1 MKAVVLVACLLASAC
16 GPSLQRTI
24 ETTVSDGR
32 YEVPTTDTAR
42 CRDAVAQLFRT
53 SPVPV
58 ARVDAI
64 TGQDGVPLAAVGAA
78 NGEGLWLIAGLSS
91 CAELEV
97 LSHERA
103 HLLQPNGLTVRER
116 QLFADVVSYEV
127 VKRLGGYDPRAS
139 YARVL
144 ARYKMDARLLTL
156 YEAEIKAA
164 VLSIIA
170 EPK

>member
-1 MKAVVLVACLLASAC
+1 
-16 GPSLQRTI
+16 
-24 ETTVSDGR
+24 
-32 YEVPTTDTAR
+32 
-42 CRDAVAQLFRT
+42 
-53 SPVPV
+53 
-58 ARVDAI
+58 
-64 TGQDGVPLAAVGAA
+64 
-78 NGEGLWLIAGLSS
+78 
-91 CAELEV
+91 
-97 LSHERA
+97 
-103 HLLQPNGLTVRER
+103 LTVRER